1 MRLLNFFNKTTNINI
16 GGTIIKISN
25 KKEAE
30 FYANQFLKHCNESTK
45 IVNTTANP
53 KVFFERY
60 SFLLHETKNLSNLEI
75 FLKFK
80 GRTPSSTLVY
90 LIQSKERETNL
101 MISRAWESLDI
112 KLKKLKTKRGKENR
126 INNLYF
132 EFQSYLN
139 EMSKTNIDLC
149 KSYYNTF
156 INGI

>member
-1 MRLLNFFNKTTNINI
+1 M
-16 GGTIIKISN
+16 
-25 KKEAE
+25 
-30 FYANQFLKHCNESTK
+30 
-45 IVNTTANP
+45 
-53 KVFFERY
+53 
-60 SFLLHETKNLSNLEI
+60 HETKNLSNLEI

>member
-1 MRLLNFFNKTTNINI
+1 
-16 GGTIIKISN
+16 
-25 KKEAE
+25 
-30 FYANQFLKHCNESTK
+30 
-45 IVNTTANP
+45 
-53 KVFFERY
+53 
-60 SFLLHETKNLSNLEI
+60 
-75 FLKFK
+75 
-80 GRTPSSTLVY
+80 
-90 LIQSKERETNL
+90 

-139 EMSKTNIDLC
+139 EMSKSNIDLC